1 MQIIFQMTDGMEK
14 VFENVTK
21 IKGNFIYDT
30 FSNTMEVYQ
39 EKKKTKIKQS
49 QIDTFVIYD
58 KSDGK

>member
-21 IKGNFIYDT
+21 IKGNLIYDA
-30 FSNTMEVYQ
+30 FSNTMEVSQ
-39 EKKKTKIKQS
+39 GKKKTKIKQS